1 MAGSC
6 PALLLAMLF
15 SCALAL
21 ALHRVSSDA
30 SPPPLALGA
39 PLALA
44 GFVIAATWIDTIA
57 NELVAA
63 LQFFGTLMRVPQPV
77 LGLTVLA
84 WGNSIGDY
92 STNMA
97 MARKGLANMAMTAC
111 FAGPVFNMLVGL
123 GLGFSLL
130 LHGDNADAH
139 PQPVH
144 LSNALAVG
152 LVFLAVNSV
161 AIGAFGVLNYAGG

>member
-1 MAGSC
+1 M
-6 PALLLAMLF
+6 
-15 SCALAL
+15 
-21 ALHRVSSDA
+21 
-30 SPPPLALGA
+30 
-39 PLALA
+39 
-44 GFVIAATWIDTIA
+44 
-57 NELVAA
+57 
-63 LQFFGTLMRVPQPV
+63 
-77 LGLTVLA
+77 LA
-84 WGNSIGDY
+84 WGNSIGDL

-139 PQPVH
+139 PQARRARSAVGSPTVSRTKLPAAPPPPPPWQLVH

-161 AIGAFGVLNYAGG
+161 AIGASGVLNHAERSGMKLQSAPSSLRRVR